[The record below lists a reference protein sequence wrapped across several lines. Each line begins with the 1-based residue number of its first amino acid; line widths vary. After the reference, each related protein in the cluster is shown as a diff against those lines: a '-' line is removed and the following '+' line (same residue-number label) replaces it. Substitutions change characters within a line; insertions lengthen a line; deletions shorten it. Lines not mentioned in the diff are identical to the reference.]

1 MEPGS
6 ADDQA
11 AAGDRP
17 TTSTGTDMSTTT
29 QKGHR
34 QNLTPLLHPG
44 SLAIVGISQPGR
56 FGGILAQNLSQF
68 GYEGEIYGVNPRYD
82 SLYDR
87 PCYASLRDLPA
98 RPDLAILAV
107 PNSGLA
113 ASLEEVAECGIPA
126 AVIFASAYSEP
137 GESELSLKD
146 QLGKI
151 AKENDI
157 VLCGPNAMGFV
168 APCHRLAVSGYRV
181 NPETPTGN
189 VTMICHSGSVWE
201 AFLQNQRGVN
211 FNYIISA
218 GSEAATTLSDYMQF
232 ALENES
238 TRVIGLFLET
248 VRDPETFKAALIEAA
263 ERDIPIVALKVGRSE
278 RGAQLAQAHSGALA
292 GEDGAYDAL
301 FEHYGVRR
309 ARSTDEMLDTLE
321 LFATGMRASTRFV
334 SAILDSGGQRALLVD
349 LAEGGGVDFT
359 PIAGET
365 QRTLSE
371 ALEPGLDPIN
381 PLDAWGTGNG
391 AEDIYAKSIQAL
403 DADPS
408 TGITLLAVDLPPI
421 DDDDSWYAT
430 IVRPL
435 LSRLRNPLAVLGH
448 LSAATSVR
456 QAGELREL
464 GIPVLMGTETG
475 LRATRHFVEY
485 SAYQRDRAAKA
496 NAQPCQIE
504 RPANLSE
511 LRERLRHASGAIGEH
526 DSKQILAAYGLTT
539 TQEIET
545 QTLTET
551 LSAGDEIGYPVAL
564 KTCADLHK
572 TERGG
577 VRLGIA
583 NREELSE
590 AYSDFE
596 KRLGAEV
603 LVQQMIPQGTDLILG
618 VVNDRQFGPML
629 TIGTGGIFVEVL
641 ADISMLAIP
650 TTPDAVR
657 RVLMGLRGAALLK
670 GARGKAPADIDA
682 IVGAVMGLSALAEDL
697 GESIS
702 EIDVN
707 PLAAL
712 PDRAVVVDA
721 LIIPKETN

>member
-1 MEPGS
+1 MGPGS
-6 ADDQA
+6 AGDQA
-11 AAGDRP
+11 TVRDRP
-17 TTSTGTDMSTTT
+17 TTSIDTDMTTT
-29 QKGHR
+29 TKKNHR
-34 QNLTPLLHPG
+34 QNLTPLLHPE
-44 SLAIVGISQPGR
+44 SVAIVGISQPGR
-56 FGGILAQNLSQF
+56 FGGILAQNVSQF
-68 GYEGEIYGVNPRYD
+68 GYQGTIYGVNPRYD

-87 PCYASLRDLPA
+87 PCYASLSDLPE

-107 PNSGLA
+107 PNGGLV

-137 GESELSLKD
+137 GEGELSLKD

-151 AKENDI
+151 ARENDI
-157 VLCGPNAMGFV
+157 ALCGPNGMGFV

-181 NPETPTGN
+181 NPKTPTGEAM
-189 VTMICHSGSVWE
+189 MICHSGSVFE

-248 VRDPETFKAALIEAA
+248 VRDPETFQAALVEAA
-263 ERDIPIVALKVGRSE
+263 DRDIPVVALKTGRSE
-278 RGAQLAQAHSGALA
+278 RGAQLARAHSGALA

-321 LFATGMRASTRFV
+321 LFATGMRTRTHFV

-349 LAEGGGVDFT
+349 LGETEGVEFT
-359 PIAGET
+359 SITEET
-365 QRTLSE
+365 QRKLSE
-371 ALEPGLDPIN
+371 VLEPGLDPVN

-391 AEDIYAKSIQAL
+391 ADDIYAKSIQAL

-408 TGITLLAVDLPPI
+408 TGITLLAVDLPPM
-421 DDDDSWYAT
+421 DDHDSWYAK

-435 LSRLRNPLAVLGH
+435 LSELRNPLAVLGH
-448 LSAATSVR
+448 LSAATSEK
-456 QAGELREL
+456 QAGELRAL
-464 GIPVLMGTETG
+464 GVPVLMGTETG
-475 LRATRHFVEY
+475 LRATRHIVEY
-485 SAYQRDRAAKA
+485 SAYQRDRAAHA
-496 NAQPCQIE
+496 TQRPCQIA

-511 LRERLRHASGAIGEH
+511 LRERLRSASGALGEH
-526 DSKQILAAYGLTT
+526 DSKQLLATYGLTT
-539 TQEIET
+539 TQEIQTET
-545 QTLTET
+545 LAET

-577 VRLGIA
+577 VRLGLA

-596 KRLGAEV
+596 KRLGAGV
-603 LVQQMIPQGTDLILG
+603 LVQQMIPQGTELILG
-618 VVNDRQFGPML
+618 MVNDPQFGPML
-629 TIGTGGIFVEVL
+629 TLGTGGIFVEVL
-641 ADISMLAIP
+641 KDVSMLMVP

-657 RVLMGLRGAALLK
+657 KVLLRLRGAALLA

-682 IVGAVMGLSALAEDL
+682 IVKSVMCLSAFAEDF
-697 GESIS
+697 GELIA

-707 PLAAL
+707 PLVAL
-712 PDRAVVVDA
+712 PDGAVVVDA
-721 LIIPKETN
+721 LIIPKEAN

>member
-1 MEPGS
+1 
-6 ADDQA
+6 
-11 AAGDRP
+11 
-17 TTSTGTDMSTTT
+17 MSTTT

-34 QNLTPLLHPG
+34 QNLAPLLHPD
-44 SLAIVGISQPGR
+44 SVAIVGISQPDR
-56 FGGILAQNLSQF
+56 FGGILAQNVSQF
-68 GYEGEIYGVNPRYD
+68 GYEGAIYGVNPRYD

-107 PNSGLA
+107 PNSGLV
-113 ASLEEVAECGIPA
+113 ASLEEVAACGIPA

-137 GESELSLKD
+137 AEGELSLTD

-151 AKENDI
+151 ARENDI
-157 VLCGPNAMGFV
+157 ALCGPNGMGFV
-168 APCHRLAVSGYRV
+168 APCRRLAVSGYQV
-181 NPETPTGN
+181 NTETPTGN
-189 VTMICHSGSVWE
+189 AAMICHSGSVWE

-218 GSEAATTLSDYMQF
+218 GSEASTTMSDYMQF
-232 ALENES
+232 ALQNES

-248 VRDPETFKAALIEAA
+248 VRDPATFTAALVEAA
-263 ERDIPIVALKVGRSE
+263 ERDVPIVALKTGRSE
-278 RGAQLAQAHSGALA
+278 RGSQLARAHSGALA
-292 GEDGAYDAL
+292 GEDGVYDAL

-309 ARSTDEMLDTLE
+309 VRSTDELLDTLE
-321 LFATGMRASTRFV
+321 LLATGMRTKTHFV

-349 LAEGGGVDFT
+349 LGESEGIEFT
-359 PIAGET
+359 PLAEET
-365 QRTLSE
+365 RQKLSE
-371 ALEPGLDPIN
+371 VLEPGLDPVN
-381 PLDAWGTGNG
+381 PLDAWGTGHG
-391 AEDIYAKSIQAL
+391 ADDIYSKGIQAL

-421 DDDDSWYAT
+421 DDRDSWYAK

-435 LSRLRNPLAVLGH
+435 LGELRNPLATLAH
-448 LSAATSVR
+448 LSDATSAK
-456 QAGELREL
+456 QAGELREM
-464 GIPVLMGTETG
+464 GVPVLMGTETG
-475 LRATRHFVEY
+475 LRATRHVIEY
-485 SAYQRDRAAKA
+485 SAYQRDLAARADTK
-496 NAQPCQIE
+496 PCRTP

-511 LRERLRHASGAIGEH
+511 LRERLRRTSSALGEH

-539 TQEIET
+539 TREI
-545 QTLTET
+545 QTSTLAET

-590 AYSDFE
+590 TYSDFK

-603 LVQQMIPQGTDLILG
+603 LVQQMIAQGTELILG
-618 VVNDRQFGPML
+618 MVNDLQFGPTL
-629 TIGTGGIFVEVL
+629 TLGTGGIFVEVL
-641 ADISMLAIP
+641 NDVSMLTIP
-650 TTPDAVR
+650 ATPDAIR
-657 RVLMGLRGAALLK
+657 RILLRLRGAALLK
-670 GARGKAPADIDA
+670 GARGKAPADINA
-682 IVGAVMGLSALAEDL
+682 IIDAVMGLSALAEDL
-697 GESIS
+697 GESIG

-707 PLAAL
+707 PLVAL
-712 PDRAVVVDA
+712 PDQAVVVDA